1 MILIILML
9 VWKKHLNIWGSWVK
23 STPFATILC
32 LKNKKVHQSSYFA
45 FFFAKKQASL
55 LHAKAADSRRVAA
68 TRGGWP
74 GLECKLA
81 SWAED
86 GRIHFISSNLEFRVK
101 VLPAVF
107 CRSPTHTLTLAIS
120 VSSQVTPKVC
130 QFTLLLPSSQSSRP
144 RTLPSP
150 LHCPAPVPQRLLP
163 GVRPCL
169 AVSVT
174 TSHMY
179 LSPPCNVLEGFAKG
193 LLTLLCPPS
202 THQCLRR

>member
-1 MILIILML
+1 MPRLP
-9 VWKKHLNIWGSWVK
+9 
-23 STPFATILC
+23 TPGVGPLHGEAGLA
-32 LKNKKVHQSSYFA
+32 SS
-45 FFFAKKQASL
+45 ASL
-55 LHAKAADSRRVAA
+55 PAGRRTA
-68 TRGGWP
+68 G
-74 GLECKLA
+74 
-81 SWAED
+81 
-86 GRIHFISSNLEFRVK
+86 IHFISSNLEFRVK

-179 LSPPCNVLEGFAKG
+179 LSPPCNVLEGVAKG